1 MSYTIITSPNKYSNG
16 YSAIPFRISD
26 TQASS
31 LGNYKYIV
39 NILHNKKT
47 VSSSSSYS
55 IGNYTYCRLNFSTA
69 HKFKLGE
76 NLFLNDVSDFYDG
89 YYTVMEIISS
99 TSIVIDLNYQNPLN
113 ASVVASVIP
122 FKDSPSPDGDLKLDL
137 GDVIKNEVTQNLSD
151 LSDCFAGDD
160 TRFDYDIVCGREF
173 IPTFE
178 FTDNYFSI
186 NGAVGFVNPSLTSPS
201 QVDFQI
207 GDEISITQD
216 LYSWNYLN
224 NFYNWGS
231 LGITG
236 NTAHGFA
243 IGDTVNITG
252 QITVP
257 SYNGSSTV
265 ISASTYSIVL
275 NKPFTSS
282 TPVEGGTAYGVVTPQ
297 YNRSTIVTDIRYVSG
312 VGVVVTTDIGW
323 TEVSPV
329 IGGIIKPSDGRLK
342 TKFDGPTLSNYSAF
356 NSFVNKLDYTISD
369 ADKYVLSAGTHYFS
383 TILKTAQG
391 QPTNFGYRI
400 EESTKSW
407 LLTHN
412 STSGFS
418 EGTMYVFSNSSNE
431 TIAIS
436 YLPNISSNKFDYY
449 SPIGINQLK
458 SSSNRVDITGGTL
471 VSLTATTEGQIDSY
485 IVSAWNLT
493 NDEPVCQPFKFIL
506 NDMCS
511 RYEIYHLMW
520 KDSRGSWLSFPFKF
534 LSQDSTEVD
543 KKTYYRNEGNWNF
556 NSFGY
561 EDFDRGETTYFS
573 RSRDKI
579 LLNSGWIDE
588 DENKLIKDLF
598 KSASVYIQT
607 PENKLIG
614 ATILEKD
621 IKFGK
626 NINDDI
632 FQYTINLSYSSDEN
646 RY

>member
-55 IGNYTYCRLNFSTA
+55 IGNYTYCRLNFATA
-69 HKFKLGE
+69 HNFKLGE

-89 YYTVMEIISS
+89 YYNVIEIISS
-99 TSIVIDLNYQNPLN
+99 TSIVIDLNYQNALN
-113 ASVVASVIP
+113 ATVISSVIP
-122 FKDSPSPDGDLKLDL
+122 FKDSMNPDGDLKLDL

-173 IPTFE
+173 TPTFE

-186 NGAVGFVNPSLTSPS
+186 NGAVGFVNPSLTSVS
-201 QVDFQI
+201 DVDFEI
-207 GDEISITQD
+207 GDEILITQD
-216 LYSWNYLN
+216 LYSWNFTDNFSNYLN
-224 NFYNWGS
+224 LGFTGS
-231 LGITG
+231 
-236 NTAHGFA
+236 TAHGFS
-243 IGDTVNITG
+243 IGDSVNITG

-257 SYNGSSTV
+257 SYNGSSTI
-265 ISASTYSIVL
+265 ISATTYSITV
-275 NKPFTSS
+275 NKTFTSS
-282 TPVEGGTAYGVVTPQ
+282 TPVEPGTAYGIITPE
-297 YNRSTIVTDIRYVSG
+297 YNRTAIITNIQYISG
-312 VGVVVTTDIGW
+312 TGVVITTDIGW
-323 TEVSPV
+323 VGSTPP

-342 TKFDGPTLSNYSAF
+342 MKFDGPTLTNYTAF

-369 ADKYVLSAGTHYFS
+369 ADKYVLSGGNHSFS

-391 QPTNFGYRI
+391 QSTNFGYRV

-418 EGTMYVFSNSSNE
+418 EGTMYVFSNSNNE

-449 SPIGINQLK
+449 SPVGIDQLK
-458 SSSNRVDITGGTL
+458 SSSNRVDMTGGTL
-471 VSLTATTEGQIDSY
+471 ISLTATTEGQIDSY
-485 IVSAWNLT
+485 VVSAWNLT
-493 NDEPVCQPFKFIL
+493 NDEPVCDPFRFIV

-511 RYEIYHLMW
+511 RYEMYHLMW
-520 KDSRGSWLSFPFKF
+520 KDSKGSWLSFPFKF
-534 LSQDSTEVD
+534 ISQDSTEVD
-543 KKTYYRNEGNWNF
+543 RKTYYRNEGNWDF

-579 LLNSGWIDE
+579 LLNSGWVDQ
-588 DENKLIKDLF
+588 DENILIKDLF
-598 KSASVYIQT
+598 KSASVYVQN
-607 PENKLIG
+607 PDNKLIA
-614 ATILEKD
+614 ATILDKD

-626 NINDDI
+626 MENDDI